1 MRERRRISLAADD
14 RARIPFAL
22 VGVLLLVSSATYAG
36 SLATSGPIAA
46 DRQVEQAVEG
56 ANAATTPAMRQ
67 AVAAAARDAAREPV
81 TRSTEN
87 STVGAVRN
95 DTAFEDALKI
105 RIALAVGESLAAT
118 ETRRGSVTAVTR
130 TPAITDRSDLAAAR
144 ERVAIEPVANG
155 TALAVT
161 HRNVTTVA
169 RRDGRV
175 VSTQSRNRTVVVP
188 VPVLAAHE
196 RTQRFE
202 RRLNRD
208 PTAGPGLGRRL
219 TASLYPMVWARGYAQ
234 YSGAPIQNVLANRHV
249 ELSTNAAIAREQ
261 RAVFGRSDPG
271 AAAGV
276 RRAALRTGMTDLLA
290 PTEVDERR
298 WTDAVLDGPATG
310 TGLPAEPNRSERVR
324 TVSVDRSADAA
335 FLRTVDDLDSIARD
349 AYRVEAS
356 LQASVVEVGDTRDEP
371 TPPGENWTLVEESVA
386 TSTTVADADTGASGR
401 NAGDDDATGFG
412 TSARIVTVQHD
423 AVRRW
428 TDGRD
433 ERRTRASWVER
444 FRVVV
449 VVDGTYAPRASA
461 PDRPTA
467 PTFEPG
473 GWAGGPNLA
482 DAPRAARQQLGA
494 TDVDAVAREAVTT
507 DGVTRRTTLTADRP
521 ANLDSQ
527 IRSDLAALRDEVRE
541 TETRVAMRRVASGEA
556 DPYGRLAAA
565 IRDRRAKLVD
575 APATYDGASD
585 RARVAARAAY
595 VDAVLAKLEARAA
608 TDAETST
615 AIDDTVDVTALG
627 NASVSAYVGA
637 STGGEQPESFTIG
650 AAGPGGDL
658 AFTPR
663 GAPGYLP
670 RTVVSGRNV
679 NGIPADERVRP
690 LATRNVNYV
699 TLPTADVASSI
710 VGRLLGDGETVR
722 LAQGG
727 RALIAADR
735 ALTAKTDPELRADR
749 AELSASVAESIAV
762 VEDAAAV
769 TLRAETPL
777 TARERRATLAAA
789 RARWNGTGRLA
800 VAMGNGSYATAV
812 AAETAARSDLSGGQR
827 AVLESRLRVDVAAA
841 ADGDAVRV
849 PAELTNDT
857 ATRARGIARET
868 LEAEVTRRVDAA
880 SASIQERWAPK
891 TIRSV
896 SSGLPVTPVPGY
908 WYATV
913 NAWRV
918 DVAGAYP
925 RFELRADTGPPGQ
938 GFRYVREAGA
948 VTVEVG
954 NQSVLLGH
962 TDPVRFET
970 GTVVVVAVPPG
981 PPGVGDVD
989 GVRTETS
996 PGWPCPDGVGEK
1008 CEAGKNRDIR
1018 SMPSDRIVD
1027 ATSDAEDVAGGR
1039 ELTGPAE
1046 LAGLAGPAAP
1056 NDGRSS
1062 GGPQSF
1068 SAPIADS
1075 VYAPRSS
1082 G

>member
-1 MRERRRISLAADD
+1 V
-14 RARIPFAL
+14 PFAL
-22 VGVLLLVSSATYAG
+22 IGVLLLVSSATYAG
-36 SLATSGPIAA
+36 SLATSGPVAA
-46 DRQVEQAVEG
+46 DRQVERAVEG
-56 ANAATTPAMRQ
+56 ANTATTPAMRQ
-67 AVAAAARDAAREPV
+67 AVASAARDAAREPV
-81 TRSTEN
+81 TRPAKN
-87 STVGAVRN
+87 GAGRAVRN
-95 DTAFEDALKI
+95 ATAFEDALKI
-105 RIALAVGESLAAT
+105 RIALAVRESLAAT

-130 TPAITDRSDLAAAR
+130 TPAISNSSDLVAAR
-144 ERVAIEPVANG
+144 KRVAIEPVANG

-169 RRDGRV
+169 TRDGRV
-175 VSTQSRNRTVVVP
+175 VSKQSRNRTVVVP

-208 PTAGPGLGRRL
+208 PIAGPGLGRRL

-271 AAAGV
+271 ATAGV
-276 RRAALRTGMTDLLA
+276 RRATLRTGMTDLLA
-290 PTEVDERR
+290 PTALDERR
-298 WTDAVLDGPATG
+298 WTNAVLDGPAAG

-324 TVSVDRSADAA
+324 TVSVGRSADAA
-335 FLRTVDDLDSIARD
+335 FLRTVDDLDPITRD

-356 LQASVVEVGDTRDEP
+356 LRTSVVRVGGGRDEP
-371 TPPGENWTLVEESVA
+371 TPPGENWTLVEDSVA
-386 TSTTVADADTGASGR
+386 TSSTVADADTETSGK
-401 NAGDDDATGFG
+401 NAGGDDVTGFA
-412 TSARIVTVQHD
+412 TSTRIVTVHHE

-433 ERRTRASWVER
+433 ERRTRAHWVER
-444 FRVVV
+444 YRVVV
-449 VVDGTYAPRASA
+449 AVDGAYVPRAGA
-461 PDRPTA
+461 PDRPTV

-473 GWAGGPNLA
+473 GWADGPNLV
-482 DAPRAARQQLGA
+482 DAPQAARQKLGA
-494 TDVDAVAREAVTT
+494 TDVDAVARAAVAN
-507 DGVTRRTTLTADRP
+507 DGVAKRTTFTADRP
-521 ANLDSQ
+521 ERLEPL
-527 IRSDLAALRDEVRE
+527 IRSDLAALRTDLRE
-541 TETRVAMRRVASGEA
+541 IETAVDMRRVASGEA
-556 DPYGRLAAA
+556 DPYGQLAAA
-565 IRDRRAKLVD
+565 IRERRAELVD

-595 VDAVLAKLEARAA
+595 VDAVLAELKARAA
-608 TDAETST
+608 TDVGTST
-615 AIDDTVDVTALG
+615 AIDDAVDATGLG
-627 NASVSAYVGA
+627 NGSVSAYVGA
-637 STGGEQPESFTIG
+637 SARGQQPEPFTIG
-650 AAGPGGDL
+650 SAGPGGSV

-679 NGIPADERVRP
+679 NGLPADQRLRP
-690 LATRNVNYV
+690 LTTRNVNYV
-699 TLPTADVASSI
+699 TLPTGDVASSI
-710 VGRLLGDGETVR
+710 VRRLLGDGKTVR

-735 ALTAKTDPELRADR
+735 ALAAETDAELRADR
-749 AELSASVAESIAV
+749 RELSASVAESVTA

-769 TLRAETPL
+769 TLRAETAL
-777 TARERRATLAAA
+777 TARERRVVLAAA

-812 AAETAARSDLSGGQR
+812 ATEAAARTDLSRGQR
-827 AVLESRLRVDVAAA
+827 AVLESRLRMDVAAA
-841 ADGDAVRV
+841 ATADDVRV
-849 PAELTNDT
+849 PATLTNDT
-857 ATRARGIARET
+857 ATRGRDIARKT
-868 LEAEVTRRVDAA
+868 LEAEVTRRTDAA
-880 SASIQERWAPK
+880 SASIQERWAPR

-918 DVAGAYP
+918 DVAGTYP
-925 RFELRADTGPPGQ
+925 RFELRANTGPPGKQ
-938 GFRYVREAGA
+938 FRYVREAGP
-948 VTVEVG
+948 VTAEVG
-954 NQSVLLGH
+954 DQSVLLGH
-962 TDPVRFET
+962 TDPVSFET
-970 GTVVVVAVPPG
+970 GTVIVVAVPPG

-996 PGWPCPDGVGEK
+996 PGWPCPGEIDEDCK
-1008 CEAGKNRDIR
+1008 STKQRKSPPNSSGN
-1018 SMPSDRIVD
+1018 SVD
-1027 ATSDAEDVAGGR
+1027 AVSGVVGV
-1039 ELTGPAE
+1039 TGIPE
-1046 LAGLAGPAAP
+1046 LAGLTGLAAP
-1056 NDGRSS
+1056 TDGRSS

>member
-1 MRERRRISLAADD
+1 MRERRRISIAADS
-14 RARIPFAL
+14 RARVPFAL

-36 SLATSGPIAA
+36 SLATSGPVAA

-67 AVAAAARDAAREPV
+67 AVASAARDAAREPV
-81 TRSTEN
+81 TRPAEN
-87 STVGAVRN
+87 GAAVAVRN
-95 DTAFEDALKI
+95 GTAFEDALRI
-105 RIALAVGESLAAT
+105 RIALAVRESLAAT
-118 ETRRGSVTAVTR
+118 ETRRGAVTAVSR
-130 TPAITDRSDLAAAR
+130 TPEITDRSDLAAAR
-144 ERVAIEPVANG
+144 KRVTIESVANG

-234 YSGAPIQNVLANRHV
+234 YAGAPIQNVLANRHV

-276 RRAALRTGMTDLLA
+276 RRATIRTGTTDLLA
-290 PTEVDERR
+290 PTKLDERR
-298 WTDAVLDGPATG
+298 WTDAVLDGPAAG
-310 TGLPAEPNRSERVR
+310 TGLPAEPDRSERVR
-324 TVSVDRSADAA
+324 TMSVDRSADAA
-335 FLRTVDDLDSIARD
+335 FLRTVDDLDAITRD
-349 AYRVEAS
+349 AYRVGAS
-356 LQASVVEVGDTRDEP
+356 LRTSVVEVGDTRDEP
-371 TPPGENWTLVEESVA
+371 TPPGENWTLAEESVT
-386 TSTTVADADTGASGR
+386 TSTTVADADTGAGGGT
-401 NAGDDDATGFG
+401 AGDDDATGFG
-412 TSARIVTVQHD
+412 TSTRLVTVQHE

-433 ERRTRASWVER
+433 ERRTRARWEER
-444 FRVVV
+444 YRVVV
-449 VVDGTYAPRASA
+449 TVDGAYAPRAGA

-473 GWAGGPNLA
+473 GWADGPNLA

-494 TDVDAVAREAVTT
+494 TDVDAVARAAVAG
-507 DGVTRRTTLTADRP
+507 DGETRRTTLTADRP
-521 ANLDSQ
+521 ASLDSR

-556 DPYGRLAAA
+556 DPYGQLAAA
-565 IRDRRAKLVD
+565 IRDRRAELVD

-595 VDAVLAKLEARAA
+595 VDAVLARLEARAA

-615 AIDDTVDVTALG
+615 AIDDAVDGAGLG

-637 STGGEQPESFTIG
+637 STGGQQPESFTIG
-650 AAGPGGDL
+650 SDGPGGDV

-670 RTVVSGRNV
+670 RTVVSGRTV
-679 NGIPADERVRP
+679 NGVPDDQRVRP

-699 TLPTADVASSI
+699 TLPTDDVASSI

-735 ALTAKTDPELRADR
+735 ALTAESDPELRADR
-749 AELSASVAESIAV
+749 KELSASVAESVAV

-769 TLRAETPL
+769 TLRAETAL

-789 RARWNGTGRLA
+789 RARWNGTGRVA

-812 AAETAARSDLSGGQR
+812 TAEVAARTDLSRGQR
-827 AVLESRLRVDVAAA
+827 AVLESRLRTDVAEA

-868 LEAEVTRRVDAA
+868 LEAEVARRVDAA

-938 GFRYVREAGA
+938 QFRYVREAGA

-996 PGWPCPDGVGEK
+996 PGWPCPGRVGEV
-1008 CEAGKNRDIR
+1008 CESTKNRR
-1018 SMPSDRIVD
+1018 VSSSPGENTVG
-1027 ATSDAEDVAGGR
+1027 AVPEVGGVAGVS
-1039 ELTGPAE
+1039 
-1046 LAGLAGPAAP
+1046 GLAGPAEVAGLMAP

-1068 SAPIADS
+1068 SALIADS

>member
-1 MRERRRISLAADD
+1 MRERQRLSIAADS
-14 RARIPFAL
+14 RARVPFAL
-22 VGVLLLVSSATYAG
+22 IGVLLLVSSTTYAG
-36 SLATSGPIAA
+36 SLATSGPVAT
-46 DRQVEQAVEG
+46 DRQVERAVEG

-67 AVAAAARDAAREPV
+67 AVTSAARNAAREPV
-81 TRSTEN
+81 TRPAEN
-87 STVGAVRN
+87 GAGGAVRN
-95 DTAFEDALKI
+95 GTPFEDALKI
-105 RIALAVGESLAAT
+105 RIALAVRESLAAT
-118 ETRRGSVTAVTR
+118 EIRRGAVTAVTR
-130 TPAITDRSDLAAAR
+130 TPAISDSSDLAAAR
-144 ERVAIEPVANG
+144 KRVSIESVANG

-175 VSTQSRNRTVVVP
+175 VSKQSRNRTVVVP

-208 PTAGPGLGRRL
+208 PIAGPGLGRRL

-234 YSGAPIQNVLANRHV
+234 YAGAPIQNVLANRHV
-249 ELSTNAAIAREQ
+249 ELSTNTAIVREQ
-261 RAVFGRSDPG
+261 WAVFGRSDPG

-276 RRAALRTGMTDLLA
+276 RRATLRTGMTDLLA
-290 PTEVDERR
+290 PTKLDEQR
-298 WTDAVLDGPATG
+298 WTNAVLDGPAAG
-310 TGLPAEPNRSERVR
+310 TGLSSESTSTERVH
-324 TVSVDRSADAA
+324 TVSIDRSADAA
-335 FLRTVDDLDSIARD
+335 FLRTVDELDSITRD

-356 LQASVVEVGDTRDEP
+356 LRTSVVRLGGTRDEP
-371 TPPGENWTLVEESVA
+371 SPPGENWTLVEESVE
-386 TSTTVADADTGASGR
+386 TSTSVADADTEASGT
-401 NAGDDDATGFG
+401 NAGDDATGFD
-412 TSARIVTVQHD
+412 TSTRIVTVHHE

-428 TDGRD
+428 REGRD
-433 ERRTRASWVER
+433 ERRTRARWVER
-444 FRVVV
+444 YRVVV
-449 VVDGTYAPRASA
+449 AVDGAYAPGAGA

-467 PTFEPG
+467 PTFETG
-473 GWAGGPNLA
+473 GWADGPNLA
-482 DAPRAARQQLGA
+482 DVPPAARQQLEA
-494 TDVDAVAREAVTT
+494 TDVDAVARAAITN
-507 DGVTRRTTLTADRP
+507 DGMAGRTTLIADRP
-521 ANLDSQ
+521 ERLESL
-527 IRSDLAALRDEVRE
+527 IRSDLAALRKELHE
-541 TETRVAMRRVASGEA
+541 TETTVDMRSVAGGEA
-556 DPYGRLAAA
+556 NPYRRLAAA
-565 IRDRRAKLVD
+565 IRDRRAELVD

-595 VDAVLAKLEARAA
+595 VDAVLANLEARAA
-608 TDAETST
+608 KDAETST
-615 AIDDTVDVTALG
+615 AIDDTVDATGFG

-637 STGGEQPESFTIG
+637 SARGQQPEPFTIG
-650 AAGPGGDL
+650 SAGPGGGVAL
-658 AFTPR
+658 TPR

-670 RTVVSGRNV
+670 RTVVSGHNV
-679 NGIPADERVRP
+679 NGLPADQQVRP

-699 TLPTADVASSI
+699 TLPTGDVASGI

-722 LAQGG
+722 LTQGG
-727 RALIAADR
+727 RALVAADR
-735 ALTAKTDPELRADR
+735 ALAAKSDPELQADR
-749 AELSASVAESIAV
+749 KELSASVTESVAT

-769 TLRAETPL
+769 ILRAETAL
-777 TARERRATLAAA
+777 TGPQRRATLAAVG
-789 RARWNGTGRLA
+789 ARWNGTGRLA

-812 AAETAARSDLSGGQR
+812 AAEAADRTDLSRGQR
-827 AVLESRLRVDVAAA
+827 AVLESRLRIAIAKV

-849 PAELTNDT
+849 SAELTNDT
-857 ATRARGIARET
+857 ATRARGIARKR
-868 LEAEVTRRVDAA
+868 LEAEITGRADAA

-891 TIRSV
+891 TIQSV

-918 DVAGAYP
+918 DVAGTYP

-938 GFRYVREAGA
+938 QFGYVREAGA

-996 PGWPCPDGVGEK
+996 PGWPCPGETGEG
-1008 CEAGKNRDIR
+1008 CE
-1018 SMPSDRIVD
+1018 SMDTRKSLSSSGGNSVD
-1027 ATSDAEDVAGGR
+1027 AVSGVVRVTGLAG
-1039 ELTGPAE
+1039 
-1046 LAGLAGPAAP
+1046 LAGLAGP
-1056 NDGRSS
+1056 NGDRSS
-1062 GGPQSF
+1062 GGSQSF